1 MVCTLQKYPFKITL
15 SNFEMLRIGAK
26 FFSELDET
34 TVYIDSSGKFWQDRK
49 KTGKDL
55 LNTALVLPPLA
66 HGLSPFPIYE
76 LISETNKT
84 QDFIDFI
91 QHAWNNMALSLN
103 NKAVPYPTYAVSDL
117 SFPNFHAL
125 LMVFNKVKLHEYL
138 KVTYECLMKGEDI
151 TFATVVTICE
161 NHIVP
166 AILKTARLH
175 TQEKIMADTVV
186 AGFMLVLRA
195 DSIGSALHIWENL
208 VKVHCEKSVNEDAR
222 KVIKA
227 ASIGNL
233 DTFEMITDFGDDTPQ
248 DETIM
253 YGNRRALRLNSEYYH
268 LFQRTIE
275 KIEKGAENVSVV
287 TNRLYAPTLIKFL
300 NKQYL
305 SLFPLLSPAVLN
317 GGLKN
322 NAHIELYWKSKRAIM
337 AKVPTPQ
344 HWPAKLI
351 GIQHQQTR
359 ILAKEIQHHSLVPN
373 LKFGG
378 KKFSQKGKYPNLM
391 DDLSGRKSRNEKFF
405 MPTPSKKDRKERRQN
420 ESYSGS
426 KERWSA
432 KKSKDRGNNKDL
444 YMKNKVI
451 DHGRIESGLDT
462 NTKSIRVTGNDN
474 KGGVVVTEQDISWI
488 IKEGSYIS
496 DNAVNACL
504 LLLDKRLNDQNN
516 PNNQTSDSVTVYSIS
531 DLRLILSGE
540 KSLIKTGKFIC
551 IMPRHFALND
561 VEEQREQIEKA
572 KNNKTGTVVSSSD
585 GCHFTLISNLYCG
598 PNEVNSYET
607 LVPFRNPESLLTAN
621 GTKLIRM
628 LLGLTD
634 SDTQQVEVNSINV
647 STQRECECGALA
659 FAIALQLCFHYP
671 LGGVH
676 SQIQNVRGHLLD
688 CLQRNELTDFTTISN
703 SVDEETL
710 FTINI

>member
-1 MVCTLQKYPFKITL
+1 MVRTLQEYPFKITL

-26 FFSELDET
+26 FFTELDET

-76 LISETNKT
+76 LISEQNKT
-84 QDFIDFI
+84 QDFIDLI
-91 QHAWNNMALSLN
+91 QHAWNNMAQSLN

-117 SFPNFHAL
+117 SFPNIHAL
-125 LMVFNKVKLHEYL
+125 LEVFNKIKVHEYL
-138 KVTYECLMKGEDI
+138 KQTYECLMKGEQI
-151 TFATVVTICE
+151 FFATVVTICE
-161 NHIVP
+161 NHLVP
-166 AILKTARLH
+166 AILKTARQH
-175 TQEKIMADTVV
+175 MEDKVMADTVV

-195 DSIGSALHIWENL
+195 DSMGSALHIWENL
-208 VKVHCEKSVNEDAR
+208 VMVHCGKTVNEDAR

-248 DETIM
+248 DEIIM

-268 LFQRTIE
+268 LFKRAIE
-275 KIEKGAENVSVV
+275 KIEKGEENVSLV
-287 TNRLYAPTLIKFL
+287 TNRLYASSLLKFL

-305 SLFPLLSPAVLN
+305 SLFPLLSAAVLN
-317 GGLKN
+317 GGLKT
-322 NAHIELYWKSKRAIM
+322 NAHIELYWKSKRAVM
-337 AKVPTPQ
+337 SKVPTPQ

-359 ILAKEIQHHSLVPN
+359 LLAKEIQQHSLVPN

-391 DDLSGRKSRNEKFF
+391 DDLSGRKSRDEKFF
-405 MPTPSKKDRKERRQN
+405 MPTPSKKERKERKN

-432 KKSKDRGNNKDL
+432 KKSKDRGNTNSKDL
-444 YMKNKVI
+444 YMKNKVL
-451 DHGRIESGLDT
+451 DHDRIESTLVTGK
-462 NTKSIRVTGNDN
+462 TKRIRVTGNEDN
-474 KGGVVVTEQDISWI
+474 GSVMVTEQDIDWI
-488 IKEGSYIS
+488 LQEGSYIS
-496 DNAVNACL
+496 DNAVDAGL

-516 PNNQTSDSVTVYSIS
+516 PSRQTSDRVTVYAIS
-531 DLRLILSGE
+531 ELRLILAGM
-540 KSLIKTGKFIC
+540 KSCTNTEKFIC
-551 IMPRHFALND
+551 IMPRQFALRD
-561 VEEQREQIEKA
+561 FTAEREQ
-572 KNNKTGTVVSSSD
+572 D

-598 PNEVNSYET
+598 PNEVNCYET
-607 LVPFRNPESLLTAN
+607 LVPFRSPNSLLTAN
-621 GTKLIRM
+621 GAKLIRM
-628 LLGLTD
+628 LLGLTETD
-634 SDTQQVEVNSINV
+634 KQPVEVNSVNV

-676 SQIQNVRGHLLD
+676 NQIQDVRCHLLD
-688 CLQRNELTDFTTISN
+688 CLQRNELTDFTSISN
-703 SVDEETL
+703 SVDEQML